1 MPHGIYVRFRALPGR
16 GDDLA
21 TALLDGLDSFGEIP
35 ECELCLVNRSPT
47 DPDAVYVTEVWR
59 SRAEHEAFA
68 ARDDVQEFIHAVH
81 ALAAEPPEIT
91 YVVPVG
97 GVGLTAVQM

>member
-1 MPHGIYVRFRALPGR
+1 MSHGIHVRFRALPGR
-16 GDDLA
+16 GDELTA
-21 TALLDGLDSFGEIP
+21 ALLDGVDSFGDIP
-35 ECELCLVNRSPT
+35 ECELCLVNRSAT

-68 ARDDVQEFIHAVH
+68 AREDVQAFIGLIH
-81 ALAAEPPEIT
+81 ALAAEAPEVT

-97 GVGLTAVQM
+97 GIGLAALQM